1 MKRYSY
7 NYQFF
12 QNWMKEKGLQ
22 INEVLGPMNTSSY
35 QSVNRWMSGEMPMK
49 IEAMLG
55 LCNHFDIPLSSFFL
69 EDGNPVEFVS
79 PSTYRNE
86 KTNNNT
92 PNRPSKNDYVNKG
105 CSTIGEMVNAAL
117 GNLSKISAA
126 ANGTSGLPTGFHKID
141 DIISGLQNGNLITI
155 AGRPAMGKTSL
166 ALSIVKN
173 ITIDH
178 KIPTLYFSL
187 EMNTASIVNRI
198 ISSVCSIPAHKI
210 QSGRLLPAEWEALD
224 NNMQTITDAPLYL
237 DDSARVSIYDLS
249 NTARN
254 CVYDHGVRLIIID
267 YFQLIQTQNR
277 SNRSR
282 HDELAELMHDLKIL
296 ARELNVPIIL
306 LSQLN
311 RAIEDRDG
319 FEGKRPKLSDLR
331 ECGAIEDDSDIVM
344 FVHRPEYYHIYQDEM
359 GRDLHGMAQ
368 IIIAKNRM
376 GYTGDVLLSFRGDFT
391 RFENLQ
397 KSSIASNPFDEEK
410 EGLPF

>member
-79 PSTYRNE
+79 PSTCRNE
-86 KTNNNT
+86 KTDNNT
-92 PNRPSKNDYVNKG
+92 PNSPSKNDYVNKG
-105 CSTIGEMVNAAL
+105 CSTIGKMVSAAL
-117 GNLSKISAA
+117 GNIAKISAA

-210 QSGRLLPAEWEALD
+210 QSGSLLPAEWEALD

>member
-1 MKRYSY
+1 MKKYSY

-69 EDGNPVEFVS
+69 EDGNPIAFVS
-79 PSTYRNE
+79 ASTCRNE
-86 KTNNNT
+86 KTGEIT
-92 PNRPSKNDYVNKG
+92 PNSPSKNDYVNKS
-105 CSTIGEMVNAAL
+105 CSTIGGMVSTAL
-117 GNLSKISAA
+117 GNLAKISAA
-126 ANGTSGLPTGFHKID
+126 ANGTSGLPTGFDKID
-141 DIISGLQNGNLITI
+141 DIIIGLQNGNLITI

-187 EMNTASIVNRI
+187 EMNSASIVNRI

-224 NNMQTITDAPLYL
+224 NNMQAITDAPLYL
-237 DDSARVSIYDLS
+237 DDSARLSIYNLS

-254 CVYDHGVRLIIID
+254 CVNDHGVRLIIID

-306 LSQLN
+306 ISQLN
-311 RAIEDRDG
+311 RAIEERDG
-319 FEGKRPKLSDLR
+319 LEGKRPKLSDLR
-331 ECGAIEDDSDIVM
+331 ECGAIEDDSDVVM
-344 FVHRPEYYHIYQDEM
+344 FVHRPEYYHIYQDDM
-359 GRDLHGMAQ
+359 GRDMRGMAQ

-376 GYTGDVLLSFRGDFT
+376 GYTGDVLLAFSGDYT
-391 RFENLQ
+391 RFDNFQIPPIQPPPLEGPN
-397 KSSIASNPFDEEK
+397 
-410 EGLPF
+410 GLPF

>member
-1 MKRYSY
+1 
-7 NYQFF
+7 
-12 QNWMKEKGLQ
+12 
-22 INEVLGPMNTSSY
+22 
-35 QSVNRWMSGEMPMK
+35 
-49 IEAMLG
+49 
-55 LCNHFDIPLSSFFL
+55 
-69 EDGNPVEFVS
+69 
-79 PSTYRNE
+79 
-86 KTNNNT
+86 
-92 PNRPSKNDYVNKG
+92 
-105 CSTIGEMVNAAL
+105 
-117 GNLSKISAA
+117 
-126 ANGTSGLPTGFHKID
+126 
-141 DIISGLQNGNLITI
+141 
-155 AGRPAMGKTSL
+155 MGKTSL

-237 DDSARVSIYDLS
+237 DDSARVSLYDLS
-249 NTARN
+249 NTAKN
-254 CVYDHGVRLIIID
+254 SVNDHGVRLIIID

>member
-1 MKRYSY
+1 MKKYSY

-55 LCNHFDIPLSSFFL
+55 LCNHFDIPLSLFFL
-69 EDGNPVEFVS
+69 EDGKPVEFLS
-79 PSTYRNE
+79 APTCSNE
-86 KTNNNT
+86 KTDNNT
-92 PNRPSKNDYVNKG
+92 SNAPSQNDYSNKG
-105 CSTIGEMVNAAL
+105 CAPISEMVSAAL
-117 GNLSKISAA
+117 GNLAKISSA
-126 ANGTSGLPTGFHKID
+126 ANGTIGLPTGFDKID
-141 DIISGLQNGNLITI
+141 DIITGLQNGNLITI

-173 ITIDH
+173 VTIDH

-187 EMNTASIVNRI
+187 EMNSASIVNRI
-198 ISSVCSIPAHKI
+198 ISNACSIPAHKI
-210 QSGRLLPAEWEALD
+210 QSGRLLPEEWEALD
-224 NNMQTITDAPLYL
+224 KNMHSIIDAPLYL
-237 DDSARVSIYDLS
+237 DDSARLSINELS

-254 CVYDHGVRLIIID
+254 CVNTHGVRLIVID

-311 RAIEDRDG
+311 RAIEDR
-319 FEGKRPKLSDLR
+319 EGLEHKRPKLSDLR

-359 GRDLHGMAQ
+359 GYDLHGMAQ
-368 IIIAKNRM
+368 VIIAKNRM
-376 GYTGDVLLSFRGDFT
+376 GFTGDALLTFSGDYT

-397 KSSIASNPFDEEK
+397 TPPINTFPTETPD
-410 EGLPF
+410 GLPF

>member
-391 RFENLQ
+391 RFEKLQ

-410 EGLPF
+410 EGLSF

>member
-1 MKRYSY
+1 MKKYSY

-69 EDGNPVEFVS
+69 EDGNPIEFVS
-79 PSTYRNE
+79 ASTCRNE
-86 KTNNNT
+86 ETDNNT
-92 PNRPSKNDYVNKG
+92 PNIPSKNDYVNKG
-105 CSTIGEMVNAAL
+105 CSPIGGMISAAL
-117 GNLSKISAA
+117 GNLAKISAA
-126 ANGTSGLPTGFHKID
+126 ANGTSGLPTGFDKID

-173 ITIDH
+173 IAIDH

-187 EMNTASIVNRI
+187 EMNSASIVNRI

-210 QSGRLLPAEWEALD
+210 QSGRLLPAEWETLD

-237 DDSARVSIYDLS
+237 DDSARLSIYDLS

-254 CVYDHGVRLIIID
+254 CVNDHGVRLIIID

-311 RAIEDRDG
+311 RAIEDREG
-319 FEGKRPKLSDLR
+319 FEGNRPKLSDLR

-344 FVHRPEYYHIYQDEM
+344 FVHRPEYYNIYQDFEGHDM
-359 GRDLHGMAQ
+359 REVAQ
-368 IIIAKNRM
+368 IIITKNRM
-376 GYTGDVLLSFRGDFT
+376 GHTGDVYLMFNGDLS
-391 RFENLQ
+391 RFEVYLDKVQPSN
-397 KSSIASNPFDEEK
+397 SIDD
-410 EGLPF
+410 LPF

>member
-410 EGLPF
+410 EGLSF